1 MNLERLNKIKNQ
13 KLVKQ
18 KKYNGE
24 KDMMKKKRLYI
35 EIQILDLKE
44 KIEKL
49 K

>member
-1 MNLERLNKIKNQ
+1 MNIERINNIKSQKI
-13 KLVKQ
+13 VKQ

-24 KDMMKKKRLYI
+24 KDMLKKKRLYI
-35 EIQILDLKE
+35 EIQILELKE

>member
-1 MNLERLNKIKNQ
+1 MNLERLNNIKNQ
-13 KLVKQ
+13 KIVKQ
-18 KKYNGE
+18 KKYNTE
-24 KDMMKKKRLYI
+24 KDSLKKKRLFI